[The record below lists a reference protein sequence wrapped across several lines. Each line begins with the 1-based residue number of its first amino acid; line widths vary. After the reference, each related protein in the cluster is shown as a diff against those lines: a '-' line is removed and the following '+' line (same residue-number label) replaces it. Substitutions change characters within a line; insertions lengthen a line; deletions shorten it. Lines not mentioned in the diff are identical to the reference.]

1 MPKCSML
8 NLEAVYIVLYVIKI
22 VFLQNKNEIFF
33 GFAYIF
39 TISAIYKQTV

>member
-1 MPKCSML
+1 M
-8 NLEAVYIVLYVIKI
+8 VYLHASADIVLYVIKI

-39 TISAIYKQTV
+39 TISAIL